1 MQSKMYFDVVVI
13 GAGHAGCEAAA
24 AAARMA
30 AQTCLITFNRENLGE
45 LSCNPS
51 IGGVG
56 KGIIVKEI
64 DALDGLMPK
73 VIDRAGIHYKTL
85 NRSRGPAVWGP
96 RAQADRTLYKQ
107 SMQEL
112 LSQQENLTIIFGEVI
127 DVVIDEINQKL
138 QVKGVKY
145 ISEGEKKLTE
155 IETEAVII
163 TAGTFL
169 DGLIHI
175 GNETTRAGRFS
186 ENASID
192 LAKKLRRMGLE
203 VSRLKTGTPPRL
215 RRSSIKTTDLE
226 TQSGDEFPIFFS
238 YNSQE
243 YCSQQIDCYITH
255 TNNKTHQV
263 IRENINLSPM
273 YSGQISSS
281 GPRYCPSIED
291 KIMRFADKQRHQLF
305 LEPEGINSD
314 VIYPNGISTSLPK
327 VVQEQIIRS
336 IKGLENVEIL
346 RYGYAIEYDYFNPK
360 QLKSTLESKVVKGLF
375 LAGQINGT
383 TGYEEAAGQGIIAGI
398 NAALV
403 QSKGEFTL
411 TRGEAYIGVMID
423 DLINKGVTE
432 PYRMM
437 TSRAEFRLSLRY
449 DNALERL
456 HKKGC
461 SVGVLSQKI
470 RDHFEQYQSSKQPL
484 IERIKSL
491 PVNSILELT
500 VEVAPS
506 QNRQYKNLDSVIGQ
520 VGVVLDAI
528 KLMNKF
534 GLTRAEVVQLQQ
546 EHADRLY
553 RHYVKIQEKDI
564 KTLRDDN
571 ERSIPDCIDYAKISS
586 LSNEVRAK
594 IEKFKPKTILELKN
608 IEGITPAAVIAIQ
621 LYITK
626 IKQQDAT

>member
-1 MQSKMYFDVVVI
+1 MNNMYFDVVVI

-24 AAARMA
+24 AAARIGA
-30 AQTCLITFNRENLGE
+30 NTCLITFSQENIGE

-64 DALDGLMPK
+64 DALDGVMPK
-73 VIDRAGIHYKTL
+73 AIDHAGIHYKTL

-96 RAQADRTLYKQ
+96 RAQADRELYKQ

-112 LSQQENLTIIFGEVI
+112 LAQQESLTITFGEVI
-127 DVVIDEINQKL
+127 DVIIDENGDKPR
-138 QVKGVKY
+138 VKGVKY
-145 ISEGEKKLTE
+145 IPRGEKNIIT
-155 IETEAVII
+155 IISGATVI

-175 GNETTRAGRFS
+175 GQETISAGRFA
-186 ENASID
+186 ENASTE
-192 LAKKLRRMGLE
+192 LASKLRRIGLE
-203 VSRLKTGTPPRL
+203 VARLKTGTPPRL
-215 RRSSIKTTDLE
+215 RRCSIDFSILE
-226 TQSGDEFPIFFS
+226 AQPGDEFPIFFS
-238 YNSQE
+238 YNSQRYLAE
-243 YCSQQIDCYITH
+243 QISCYITH
-255 TNNKTHQV
+255 TSIDTHR
-263 IRENINLSPM
+263 IIKENINLSPM

-291 KIMRFADKQRHQLF
+291 KIMRFADKERHQLF

-314 VIYPNGISTSLPK
+314 VVYPNGISTALPK
-327 VVQEQIIRS
+327 VVQEQMIRS
-336 IKGLENVEIL
+336 IKGLEDVEIL

-360 QLKSTLESKVVKGLF
+360 QLKSTLESRVIDKLF

-383 TGYEEAAGQGIIAGI
+383 TGYEEAAGQGLVAGM
-398 NAALV
+398 NAALM
-403 QSKGEFTL
+403 QSDREFNL

-449 DNALERL
+449 DNAFDRL
-456 HKKGC
+456 LAKGSEARVLTQNIEDFYKKT
-461 SVGVLSQKI
+461 
-470 RDHFEQYQSSKQPL
+470 QSSTQSL
-484 IERIKSL
+484 VERIKYL
-491 PVNSILELT
+491 PLDNITQLVI
-500 VEVAPS
+500 EVAAS
-506 QNRQYKNLDSVIGQ
+506 QNRQYKTLDKAIGQ
-520 VGVVLDAI
+520 VGLDFDPL
-528 KLMNKF
+528 KLMSYYNF
-534 GLTRAEVVQLQQ
+534 TRAEVVQLQK

-553 RHYVKIQEKDI
+553 QHYVKIQQKDI
-564 KTLRDDN
+564 KALNDDKN
-571 ERSIPDCIDYAKISS
+571 TAIPDNVDYTQLSS

-594 IEKFKPKTILELKN
+594 IDKFKPKTILELKR

-621 LYITK
+621 IYIAK
-626 IKQQDAT
+626 MKHK

>member
-1 MQSKMYFDVVVI
+1 MYFDVVVI

-24 AAARMA
+24 AAARIG

-127 DVVIDEINQKL
+127 DVVIDEVNQKP

-155 IETEAVII
+155 VATDAVII

-192 LAKKLRRMGLE
+192 LAKKLRRIGLE

-215 RRSSIKTTDLE
+215 RRSSIKTEDLE
-226 TQSGDEFPIFFS
+226 IQPGDAFPIFFS
-238 YNSQE
+238 YNSQK
-243 YCSQQIDCYITH
+243 YCAQQIDCYITH
-255 TNNKTHQV
+255 TNDKTHQV

-360 QLKSTLESKVVKGLF
+360 QLKSTLESKIVKGLF

-403 QSKGEFTL
+403 QSKSEFTL

-456 HKKGC
+456 HKKGR

-470 RDHFEQYQSSKQPL
+470 RDHFEQYQSSKQLL

-491 PVNSILELT
+491 PVNSILELV

-520 VGVVLDAI
+520 VGVVLDPI

-553 RHYVKIQEKDI
+553 QHYVKIQEKDI
-564 KTLRDDN
+564 KTLSDDN

-594 IEKFKPKTILELKN
+594 IEKFKPQTILELKN

-621 LYITK
+621 LYMAK
-626 IKQQDAT
+626 IKQQNAT

>member
-1 MQSKMYFDVVVI
+1 MYFDVVVV

-24 AAARMA
+24 ASARVGA
-30 AQTCLITFNRENLGE
+30 STCLVTFSRENIGE

-64 DALDGLMPK
+64 DALDGVMPK

-96 RAQADRTLYKQ
+96 RAQADRDFYKQ
-107 SMQEL
+107 SMIEL
-112 LSQQENLTIIFGEVI
+112 LAQQENLTIIFGEVI
-127 DVVIDEINQKL
+127 DLIIDESGDKPR
-138 QVKGVKY
+138 VKGIKY
-145 ISEGEKKLTE
+145 IPEGEKNP
-155 IETEAVII
+155 IEVIAGSTVI

-175 GNETTRAGRFS
+175 GQETTRAGRFS
-186 ENASID
+186 EKASID
-192 LAKKLRRMGLE
+192 LADKLRRVGLN

-215 RRSSIKTTDLE
+215 KRSSIDFSILE
-226 TQSGDEFPIFFS
+226 AQPGDEFPIFFS
-238 YNSQE
+238 YNSNE
-243 YCSQQIDCYITH
+243 YFAPQISCYITH
-255 TNNKTHQV
+255 TSDKTHNL

-291 KIMRFADKQRHQLF
+291 KIMRFADKERHQLF
-305 LEPEGINSD
+305 LEPEGVDSD

-327 VVQEQIIRS
+327 VVQEGIIRS
-336 IKGLENVEIL
+336 IRGLEDVEIL

-360 QLKSTLESKVVKGLF
+360 QLKSTLESKIIDRLF

-383 TGYEEAAGQGIIAGI
+383 TGYEEAAGQGLIAGI
-398 NAALV
+398 NAALI
-403 QSKGEFTL
+403 QSGREFSL
-411 TRGEAYIGVMID
+411 SRGEAYIGVMID

-437 TSRAEFRLSLRY
+437 TSRAEFRLSMRY
-449 DNALERL
+449 DNALDRL
-456 HKKGC
+456 FEKA
-461 SVGVLSQKI
+461 SNAGVLSDDIKTYYKHSQDNI
-470 RDHFEQYQSSKQPL
+470 QPL
-484 IERIKSL
+484 IERIKIL
-491 PVNSILELT
+491 PVDNILELT

-506 QNRQYKNLDSVIGQ
+506 QNRHYKTLDKAIGQ
-520 VGVVLDAI
+520 VGIDFDPQ

-534 GLTRAEVVQLQQ
+534 NFTRAEVVQLQK

-553 RHYVKIQEKDI
+553 QHYVKIQAKDI
-564 KTLRDDN
+564 KILN
-571 ERSIPDCIDYAKISS
+571 EDKINTIPDSIDYSKISS

-594 IEKFKPKTILELKN
+594 IEKFNPKTILELKN

-621 LYITK
+621 IYLSK
-626 IKQQDAT
+626 NRD

>member
-1 MQSKMYFDVVVI
+1 MYFDVVVV

-24 AAARMA
+24 AAARIGA
-30 AQTCLITFNRENLGE
+30 NTCLITFNKENIGE

-96 RAQADRTLYKQ
+96 RAQADRKLYKQ

-112 LSQQENLTIIFGEVI
+112 LAQQENLTIIFGEVVDLI
-127 DVVIDEINQKL
+127 IDENYEEVAIQ
-138 QVKGVKY
+138 GIKY
-145 ISEGEKKLTE
+145 IPEGEKSLEE
-155 IETEAVII
+155 IIAGATVI

-175 GNETTRAGRFS
+175 GNETTKAGRFS
-186 ENASID
+186 EKASIE
-192 LAKKLRRMGLE
+192 LANKLRRVGMN

-215 RRSSIKTTDLE
+215 RRSSIDFSNLE
-226 TQSGDEFPIFFS
+226 AQPGDEFPIFFS
-238 YNSQE
+238 YDSGE
-243 YCSQQIDCYITH
+243 YQAAQISCYITH
-255 TNNKTHQV
+255 TNAETHKV
-263 IRENINLSPM
+263 IRDNIYLSPM

-291 KIMRFADKQRHQLF
+291 KITRFADKERHQLF
-305 LEPEGINSD
+305 LEPEGIDSD

-327 VVQEQIIRS
+327 ATQDEIIRS
-336 IKGLENVEIL
+336 IKGLEDVEIL

-360 QLKSTLESKVVKGLF
+360 QLKSTLESKVIKRLF

-383 TGYEEAAGQGIIAGI
+383 TGYEEAAGQGLIAGI
-398 NAALV
+398 NAALTG
-403 QSKGEFTL
+403 SEGEFSL
-411 TRGEAYIGVMID
+411 TRGDAYIGVMID

-449 DNALERL
+449 DNAFDRL
-456 HKKGC
+456 TEKG
-461 SVGVLSQKI
+461 SDIGVLSQKI
-470 RDHFEQYQSSKQPL
+470 KDYYNDTQSIKDL
-484 IERIKSL
+484 IIQIKTL
-491 PVNSILELT
+491 PVDNILDLAI
-500 VEVAPS
+500 EVASS
-506 QNRQYKNLDSVIGQ
+506 QNRQYKTLDQALGQ
-520 VGVVLDAI
+520 VGIDFNPL
-528 KLMNKF
+528 KLMDIF
-534 GLTRAEVVQLQQ
+534 GFTRAEVIKLQK

-553 RHYVKIQEKDI
+553 EHYIKIQQKDI
-564 KTLRDDN
+564 KTLNDDKMN
-571 ERSIPDCIDYAKISS
+571 IIPDNLDYNKISS
-586 LSNEVRAK
+586 LSNEIRTK
-594 IEKFKPKTILELKN
+594 IAKFKPQTILELKN
-608 IEGITPAAVIAIQ
+608 IEGMTPAAVIAIQ
-621 LYITK
+621 IYLAK
-626 IKQQDAT
+626 NK